1 MKKKVLIVNRAQY
14 GYHVDPYKYCEY
26 LKDKFNITHI
36 GWDYGLQ
43 KVQSEGITVKYISRQ
58 GNKIA
63 RYYRFLKEVNKE
75 IRTNEYDVIFMIY
88 FAASS
93 LIRLLNQGKTFNID
107 IRTAADTKNRVRN
120 YLKDLLLKVECTAFK
135 NITIVSESLA
145 ESLALKNYHFLP
157 LGGECFYSGVKS
169 YSKLHLLYVGTLENR
184 NLIECIKGFHA
195 YLKNVREKDKIETL
209 FTIIGDSPGTE
220 LHEINEYIGR
230 NNLSEVI
237 RTLGYIHNYR
247 LHRFFEEANIGVS
260 FVPMTKYYD
269 NQPPTKT
276 YEYLLS
282 GLPVIAT
289 KTKENSKI
297 LTNGDC
303 GVLIDDNAG
312 SFAAGLKKIAVNR
325 EIFNSEQIRN
335 SYRENLW
342 SNIVLNKLK
351 PYLDKLSNNNIP
363 SVHKEISSIYENTV
377 CN

>member
-1 MKKKVLIVNRAQY
+1 M
-14 GYHVDPYKYCEY
+14 
-26 LKDKFNITHI
+26 THI

-43 KVQSEGITVKYISRQ
+43 KVKSEGITVKYISRQ
-58 GNKIA
+58 GNKTA
-63 RYYRFLKEVNKE
+63 RYHRFLKEVNKE
-75 IRTNEYDVIFMIY
+75 IRTNDYDVIFMIY

-93 LIRLLNQGKTFNID
+93 LIRLLNPGKIFNID
-107 IRTAADTKNRVRN
+107 IRTAADTKSGVRN
-120 YLKDLLLKVECTAFK
+120 YLKDLLLKLECTAFK

-145 ESLALKNYHFLP
+145 ESLALKNYYFLP
-157 LGGECFYSGVKS
+157 LGGECFYSGIKS

-184 NLIECIKGFHA
+184 NIIECIKGFHT
-195 YLKNVREKDKIETL
+195 YLKNAREKDKIETI
-209 FTIIGDSPGTE
+209 FTIIGDSPGNE
-220 LHEINEYIGR
+220 LQEINEYISR
-230 NNLSEVI
+230 HNLTKAV
-237 RTLGYIHNYR
+237 RTLGYIHNFR
-247 LHRFFEEANIGVS
+247 LHQFFEEANIGVS

-297 LTNGDC
+297 LNNDNC
-303 GVLIDDNAG
+303 GVLIEDNAG
-312 SFAAGLKKIAVNR
+312 SFAAGLNRIAANR
-325 EIFNSEQIRN
+325 QIFQSEKIRN

-342 SNIVLNKLK
+342 SNVVLNKLM

-363 SVHKEISSIYENTV
+363 SVHKEANVNYENTV